1 MDFLN
6 SISATK
12 KPWES
17 DRWDLHQYYSG
28 FNADPRQP
36 GSVSC
41 YRPVLSGT
49 ILDVETGDRPPRFR
63 KLVQPFGSGALGT
76 YGNVCVEV
84 GGWFSAE
91 SARLGNGLGGCV

>member
-1 MDFLN
+1 MRELD
-6 SISATK
+6 I
-12 KPWES
+12 ES
-17 DRWDLHQYYSG
+17 REKSQSWTQSDAGRTDRLR
-28 FNADPRQP
+28 ARQS

-41 YRPVLSGT
+41 YRPVLSST
-49 ILDVETGDRPPRFR
+49 ILDVETGERPPRFR

-91 SARLGNGLGGCV
+91 SARLGYGLGGCV